1 MLRERERRQMEK
13 TEEEGEKLLE
23 SNLLKKNQEK
33 FKSLHKDTNV
43 LLVLQ

>member
-1 MLRERERRQMEK
+1 MLRERRQMEK

-23 SNLLKKNQEK
+23 SNLLQREKK
-33 FKSLHKDTNV
+33 FKSLRKDTNF